1 MGRKKTQKGSPSK
14 SEPGSKSVNLLRA
27 ALTKSRSD
35 RTIVPPVP
43 SGSSM
48 VDITNVPQR
57 PNLST
62 LSSTRSVIYLR
73 FLNKSIFSSF
83 NDS

>member
-14 SEPGSKSVNLLRA
+14 SEPGGKSVNLLRA

-35 RTIVPPVP
+35 RTISATVPPVP

-57 PNLST
+57 TNIST
-62 LSSTRSVIYLR
+62 LSSTRSVIYYGCIIINYF
-73 FLNKSIFSSF
+73 FLL
-83 NDS
+83 